1 MKLCQFP
8 QTMYIRLIGFAQMFT
23 KLRFGEIWLVNHAQW
38 WCGKPNETAPPCC
51 KSEKASVHFLCEY
64 LTINIGI
71 QLEIN
76 EMFRRV
82 CSMQIY
88 TNRFQ
93 SLERR
98 LQFFG
103 WCENILFE
111 FDESTTI
118 VAVNSRRFGCCE
130 HSLSSNVD
138 ENRSLI
144 CIRPEFCTSARNR
157 DTSKLVLHIVGSQ
170 RRDSRKSRR
179 PA

>member
-130 HSLSSNVD
+130 TLAFV
-138 ENRSLI
+138 
-144 CIRPEFCTSARNR
+144 
-157 DTSKLVLHIVGSQ
+157 Q
-170 RRDSRKSRR
+170 RRREQITPFVSAQSFVHQREIETHQNWCYIL
-179 PA
+179 